1 MTTLLANGEQVFLSN
16 AGVPLAGGS
25 VFFYVPG
32 TTTPKNT
39 WQDSSQISLNTNP
52 VILDSAGRAIIFG
65 QGSYRQQVYDSLS
78 NLIWDQL
85 TSSADQGGIYS
96 GTTSTGTAANQIL
109 ATTTPSG
116 FALTAGNQLTFLAGF
131 TCTGATTLNANGTGA
146 KNILKPGPTGPIALV
161 AGDFGVG
168 DALALFYDGTQF
180 QLLDALA
187 LPLSGGSLT
196 GALNIKRTASAATVV
211 AGVLD
216 ISAISANFIQLSETG
231 GGAITSLGAAGDGAW
246 RMLDFTGAAPGTLT
260 GSATMLIPTAGNI
273 IPIQQND
280 TATFV
285 WVGTVA
291 VLVDYTRASGKAI
304 SGFVLLGN
312 SETGAVATG
321 STVLPFDDTIP
332 QSTEGDQ
339 YMSLTVTPNNSS
351 STLIIDVLGFFG
363 SAVSQDFGMAIFQDA
378 TASALAAT
386 AMRLA
391 TGLTMSMSLR
401 HKMTAGTTSATTFKV
416 RAGGNNAGT
425 NTFNGTSGGRIYGGI
440 AASSITVTEIL
451 P

>member
-1 MTTLLANGEQVFLSN
+1 MTTLLPNAKQQFFSA
-16 AGVPLAGGS
+16 AGVPLAGGF
-25 VFFYVPG
+25 VFTYVPG
-32 TTTPKNT
+32 TTTPKST
-39 WQDSSQISLNTNP
+39 WADSGQITLNTNP
-52 VILDSAGRAIIFG
+52 IVLDAAGEALIYG
-65 QGSYRQQVYDSLS
+65 QGAYRTILQDSLS
-78 NLIWDQL
+78 NTVWDQL
-85 TSSADQGGIYS
+85 TASTDTGGIYS

-146 KNILKPGPTGPIALV
+146 KNILKPGATGPIALV

-187 LPLSGGSLT
+187 VPISGGSLT

-291 VLVDYTRASGKAI
+291 VLVNYQRATGQPVATATGTLTAGAAATKNPYALSTSTAQAHG
-304 SGFVLLGN
+304 LGAMPFIVVAYVECLTAELGY
-312 SETGAVATG
+312 SIGDRVIIDGSILTGTTPGAVVVA
-321 STVLPFDDTIP
+321 
-332 QSTEGDQ
+332 
-339 YMSLTVTPNNSS
+339 M
-351 STLIIDVLGFFG
+351 
-363 SAVSQDFGMAIFQDA
+363 DA
-378 TASALAAT
+378 TNLTISISNVQIALPNKG
-386 AMRLA
+386 
-391 TGLTMSMSLR
+391 TGGALT
-401 HKMTAGTTSATTFKV
+401 
-416 RAGGNNAGT
+416 
-425 NTFNGTSGGRIYGGI
+425 
-440 AASSITVTEIL
+440 SITVANWKVVATPYKL
-451 P
+451 N